1 MREYTVRYKSTNDN
15 GSVQEW
21 TTFASF
27 NSIDDKTDQL
37 IKEYQAEY
45 QNDPNFVIVSVNKS
59 PIGDID
65 FELIDR
71 MRSIRDMCEMGHK
84 VRADVK
90 IRNRQPLST
99 AYVLF
104 ADKQVQNYMVYIDCK
119 NNDYAGVLGDEL
131 NVQKVVFIED
141 ANQFTDMVLKPNFRV
156 LGKRGAGKQANGL
169 KAELAKMSFTDRK
182 DLYKLL
188 ENKET
193 VRMCDIDLTLS
204 DIEVEFVSKAGYA
217 SASNRSG
224 VIILDTNLTP
234 ELLEQGFIADL
245 KSALQNV
252 RKELELELTDRVEIE
267 ICCMPKEANVIAK
280 YKNKLKKELLAN
292 HIALYPDNW
301 GNKDSKKIEVDGNS
315 FLVNVYK
322 VD

>member
-119 NNDYAGVLGDEL
+119 NND
-131 NVQKVVFIED
+131 
-141 ANQFTDMVLKPNFRV
+141 
-156 LGKRGAGKQANGL
+156 
-169 KAELAKMSFTDRK
+169 
-182 DLYKLL
+182 
-188 ENKET
+188 
-193 VRMCDIDLTLS
+193 LS
-204 DIEVEFVSKAGYA
+204 LI
-217 SASNRSG
+217 
-224 VIILDTNLTP
+224 
-234 ELLEQGFIADL
+234 
-245 KSALQNV
+245 
-252 RKELELELTDRVEIE
+252 
-267 ICCMPKEANVIAK
+267 
-280 YKNKLKKELLAN
+280 
-292 HIALYPDNW
+292 HI
-301 GNKDSKKIEVDGNS
+301 
-315 FLVNVYK
+315 
-322 VD
+322 